1 MPEVDLNV
9 TYCRAVEY
17 HDELMRFK
25 RNIRT
30 RLRFVAMN
38 YCVPTPSVTGAF
50 EVSNRQTGR
59 VYYSKLRHI
68 GCGEE
73 GGFPDDSLA
82 KFDVFAAQLI
92 EDGAVPIR
100 NPPPF
105 EGPSGHCSIM

>member
-38 YCVPTPSVTGAF
+38 YCVPTPSP
-50 EVSNRQTGR
+50 
-59 VYYSKLRHI
+59 SKSAI
-68 GCGEE
+68 AK
-73 GGFPDDSLA
+73 LA
-82 KFDVFAAQLI
+82 ECTTA
-92 EDGAVPIR
+92 
-100 NPPPF
+100 
-105 EGPSGHCSIM
+105 S